1 MFTVYFEFHK
11 NCLNRFEE
19 LEMESALNALKAISD
34 NVNADI
40 CYDIQYGPGYVR
52 VFLLLR
58 ATDIVEFILARDG
71 IGLNM
76 EGRGFEEK
84 VLGIEIHT
92 EDKTITEEA
101 LLHGELEEKALASI
115 KFPRV
120 KHLINKLRKKG

>member
-1 MFTVYFEFHK
+1 
-11 NCLNRFEE
+11 
-19 LEMESALNALKAISD
+19 MESALNALKAIGD
-34 NVNADI
+34 NTNADI

-71 IGLNM
+71 IDLNM

-84 VLGIEIHT
+84 VLGVEIHT
-92 EDKTITEEA
+92 EDKTITEEV
-101 LLHGELEEKALASI
+101 LLHGELEEKALVAV

>member
-1 MFTVYFEFHK
+1 
-11 NCLNRFEE
+11 
-19 LEMESALNALKAISD
+19 MESALNALKAIND
-34 NVNADI
+34 NADADI
-40 CYDIQYGPGYVR
+40 CYDIQYGSGYVR

-71 IGLNM
+71 IDLNM

-84 VLGIEIHT
+84 VLGVEIHT
-92 EDKTITEEA
+92 EDKTITEEV
-101 LLHGELEEKALASI
+101 LLHGELEEKALVAV

>member
-1 MFTVYFEFHK
+1 MFTVYFQFHK
-11 NCLNRFEE
+11 SCLNGFSE
-19 LEMESALNALKAISD
+19 LEMESALNALKTISD
-34 NVNADI
+34 NVNTDI

-58 ATDIVEFILARDG
+58 ATDIVEFRLARDG
-71 IGLNM
+71 IGLHL

-84 VLGIEIHT
+84 VLGVEIHA
-92 EDKTITEEA
+92 EDKTITEEV
-101 LLHGELEEKALASI
+101 LLHGELEEKALTLV

>member
-19 LEMESALNALKAISD
+19 LEMESVLNALKAISD

-40 CYDIQYGPGYVR
+40 CYDIQYGSGYVR

-58 ATDIVEFILARDG
+58 AADIVEFILARDG

-76 EGRGFEEK
+76 EGRGFKEK
-84 VLGIEIHT
+84 ALGVEICAK
-92 EDKTITEEA
+92 DKTITEEVM
-101 LLHGELEEKALASI
+101 LHGELEEKALTLV

>member
-11 NCLNRFEE
+11 NCLKGFEE
-19 LEMESALNALKAISD
+19 LEMENALNALKTISD

-40 CYDIQYGPGYVR
+40 CYEIQYSYGYVR
-52 VFLLLR
+52 VSLLLR

-76 EGRGFEEK
+76 EGRGFGEK
-84 VLGIEIHT
+84 VLGVEIHA
-92 EDKTITEEA
+92 EDETITEEV
-101 LLHGELEEKALASI
+101 LLHGELEEKSLVTV

>member
-1 MFTVYFEFHK
+1 MRIFAT
-11 NCLNRFEE
+11 
-19 LEMESALNALKAISD
+19 IS
-34 NVNADI
+34 NKVPVI
-40 CYDIQYGPGYVR
+40 SVC
-52 VFLLLR
+52 FLLLR

-84 VLGIEIHT
+84 VLGVEIHA
-92 EDKTITEEA
+92 EDETITEEV
-101 LLHGELEEKALASI
+101 LLHGELEEKSLVTV

>member
-1 MFTVYFEFHK
+1 MFTVYFQFHK
-11 NCLNRFEE
+11 SCLNGFSE

-84 VLGIEIHT
+84 VLGVEIHT
-92 EDKTITEEA
+92 EDKAITEEV
-101 LLHGELEEKALASI
+101 LLHGELEEKALTLV
-115 KFPRV
+115 KFPRI